1 MGMSD
6 KLISITEDALRM
18 IRDIRDAEPG
28 DDEFALLLEVTG
40 GGGAQF
46 NYELS
51 FVPVADQG
59 PDQVVERIDDLAVL
73 LNQADVGK
81 LQGAT
86 INLGDDP
93 MNPGLAI
100 DNPNSPASPTIPS
113 ADRGELSGPLA
124 EQVQHVLE
132 HEVNP
137 AIASHGGGARLIS
150 VEEDTVYLELL
161 GGCQGCGMAT
171 VTLKHGIE
179 RILTE
184 AIPEINRV
192 VDVTDHDSGNN
203 PYYQQAKK

>member
-1 MGMSD
+1 MND
-6 KLISITEDALRM
+6 TIISITDDALRM
-18 IRDIRDAEPG
+18 IREIRDAEPG
-28 DDEFALLLEVTG
+28 DDEFALFLEVN
-40 GGGAQF
+40 GARGQQF

-51 FVPVADQG
+51 FVPVFDAR
-59 PDQVVERIDDLAVL
+59 PEHVVERTGDLAVMMRS
-73 LNQADVGK
+73 ADIDN
-81 LQGAT
+81 LRGAT
-86 INLGDDP
+86 INLGEDP
-93 MNPGLAI
+93 ANPGLAI

-113 ADRGELSGPLA
+113 ADRGELTGPLA

-137 AIASHGGGARLIS
+137 AIASHGGGAKLIS
-150 VEEDTVYLELL
+150 VEEDTVYLELM

-184 AIPEINRV
+184 AIPEITRV

>member
-1 MGMSD
+1 MND
-6 KLISITEDALRM
+6 TILSITEDALRM
-18 IRDIRDAEPG
+18 IREIRDAESG
-28 DDEFALLLEVTG
+28 DDEFALFLEVN
-40 GGGAQF
+40 GARGQQF

-51 FVPVADQG
+51 FVPVVDAQ
-59 PDQVVERIDDLAVL
+59 PDHVVERTGDLAVMMRS
-73 LNQADVGK
+73 ADVDN
-81 LQGAT
+81 LRGAT
-86 INLGDDP
+86 INLGEDP

-100 DNPNSPASPTIPS
+100 DNPNNPASPTMPS
-113 ADRGELSGPLA
+113 VDRAELTGPLA

-150 VEEDTVYLELL
+150 VEEDTVYLELM

-184 AIPEINRV
+184 AIPEITRV

>member
-1 MGMSD
+1 MTD
-6 KLISITEDALRM
+6 QILSITDDALVM
-18 IRDIRDAEPG
+18 ILQIRDAEEG
-28 DDEFALLLEVTG
+28 DDEFALFLEITG
-40 GGGAQF
+40 ANGPQF

-51 FVPVADQG
+51 FVPVVDAGETDI
-59 PDQVVERIDDLAVL
+59 VERIGELAVVIRETD
-73 LNQADVGK
+73 ADN
-81 LQGAT
+81 LRGAN
-86 INLGDDP
+86 INLGADP

-100 DNPNSPASPTIPS
+100 DNPNNPISPTIPS
-113 ADRGELSGPLA
+113 ANRAELTGPLA

-150 VEEDTVYLELL
+150 VEEDTVYLELT

-171 VTLKHGIE
+171 MTLKHGIE
-179 RILTE
+179 RIITE
-184 AIPEINRV
+184 AIPEISRV